1 MERIAHSLLLRWRS
15 NERLRFLIVGGWN
28 TLFGYV
34 AFLILYWLLHRRL
47 HYLVIGVLSHLI
59 AMINAFTCHRL
70 WVFRSRGPLVAEF
83 IRFNLA
89 QLFVLGCALASLWV
103 LVTFLQINPLV
114 GQAFVTIGAVVV
126 SYLTHRRFS
135 FAV

>member
-1 MERIAHSLLLRWRS
+1 MERIARALLLRWHG

-34 AFLILYWLLHRRL
+34 AFLILYWLLHRQL
-47 HYLVIGVLSHLI
+47 HYLIIGVLAHLI
-59 AMINAFTCHRL
+59 AMINAFACHRL
-70 WVFRSRGPLVAEF
+70 LVFRSRGPLVAEF

-89 QLFVLGCALASLWV
+89 QLFVLGCGLASLWV

-126 SYLTHRRFS
+126 SYLAHRRFS